1 MAIQNAT
8 GVVLSIAGTALAHCT
23 SASLSISRDL
33 RDSTTKSSAGW
44 SESLAGL
51 MSWEM
56 SGDSFV
62 DITQGDSDTNIAA
75 LIAGG
80 EVVVT
85 FVLDDADSATP
96 APVTY
101 TGDALIT
108 SVSMDAG
115 VEENTSWS
123 ISLTGTA
130 ELEVS

>member
-8 GVVLSIAGTALAHCT
+8 AVTLSIGGVLMAHAT

-33 RDSTTKSSAGW
+33 RDSTTKSSLGW
-44 SESLAGL
+44 SESLGGL

-56 SGDSFV
+56 SGDAFV
-62 DITQGDSDTNIAA
+62 DITEGDAVTNIAA
-75 LIAGG
+75 LITGAKI
-80 EVVVT
+80 VVT
-85 FVLDDADSATP
+85 FVLDDADSDTP

-115 VEENTSWS
+115 VEENMSWS
-123 ISLTGTA
+123 ISLTGTGA
-130 ELEVS
+130 LS

>member
-8 GVVLSIAGTALAHCT
+8 GVVLSLAGTALAHCT

-44 SESLAGL
+44 SQSLGGL

-56 SGDSFV
+56 SGDAFV
-62 DITQGDSDTNIAA
+62 DITDGDAVTNIAA
-75 LIAGG
+75 LITGTKIA
-80 EVVVT
+80 VT
-85 FVLDDADSATP
+85 FVLDDADSPTP

-101 TGDALIT
+101 SGDALIT

-115 VEENTSWS
+115 VEENMSWS
-123 ISLTGTA
+123 ISLTGTGA
-130 ELEVS
+130 LS

>member
-8 GVVLSIAGTALAHCT
+8 GVVLSLAGTALAHCT

-33 RDSTTKSSAGW
+33 RDSTTKSTGGW
-44 SESLAGL
+44 SESLGGL

-56 SGDSFV
+56 SGDAFV
-62 DITQGDSDTNIAA
+62 DITEGDAVTNIAA
-75 LIAGG
+75 LITGTKI
-80 EVVVT
+80 VVT

-101 TGDALIT
+101 SGDALIT

-115 VEENTSWS
+115 VEENMSWS
-123 ISLTGTA
+123 ISLTGTGP
-130 ELEVS
+130 LS

>member
-8 GVVLSIAGTALAHCT
+8 GVVISLAGTEIAHCT

-33 RDSTTKSSAGW
+33 RDSTTKSSLGW
-44 SESLAGL
+44 SESLGGL

-56 SGDSFV
+56 SGDAFV
-62 DITQGDSDTNIAA
+62 DAVSGASTNIAA
-75 LIAGG
+75 LITGT

-85 FVLDDADSATP
+85 FVMNDADADTP

-101 TGDALIT
+101 TGDAFIT
-108 SVSMDAG
+108 SVSIDAG
-115 VEENTSWS
+115 VEENTTWS

-130 ELEVS
+130 SLDVS